1 MRSSKV
7 TLEIEKILSNDK
19 LSIVEVYKLLD
30 HELTKLNGNF
40 ESLNSNS
47 RQEIVTEIEQMI
59 SDYKNWGLYLT
70 SFLLACTKDQKF
82 LEDIFE
88 YIEKEVRID
97 VLHFIY
103 WQITSLLFTTPKLKT
118 KKNTNRLKKIY
129 RRYFEYFNNQ
139 IANEGNWIPY
149 EERNKDLVVVVAG
162 QILSMSHS
170 PTQVALDHCKALYNL
185 KKNIFLIN
193 TADMPRSIVTPYFNA
208 VLFNYDEGYN
218 QAGRLMYENSSIPF
232 SQCEKEMPDG
242 DQIMEL
248 IQAIQYLKP
257 LFVLSISGSNVSADL
272 FSNFVPVITLP
283 LAYDL
288 PTSESTF
295 SILPRKINQA
305 DLNTLE
311 ELNRSRESVIESVFT
326 YKYTPPQTKMHR
338 EYWGLGEE
346 NFVLAVVGN
355 RLDAELDDSFL
366 TELDDLLKCND
377 HTRIMFIGELE
388 NYKKITNRYV
398 TLDKQSV
405 HVGAQKDLAAVYEV
419 CDAYLNTVRS
429 GGGTSAAIALRQGLP
444 VFTYA
449 FGDVAHTAGEYYHI
463 NSFDD
468 VKIFIKKWENPA
480 FREREKSVALN
491 RADEIFDSEKVM
503 REIIE
508 TMTKSPH
515 FY

>member
-1 MRSSKV
+1 MSYSEAM
-7 TLEIEKILSNDK
+7 LEIEKILSNDK
-19 LSIVEVYKLLD
+19 LSNVEVYKLLD
-30 HELTKLNGNF
+30 HELTKLIENF
-40 ESLNSNS
+40 ESINSNS

-70 SFLLACTKDQKF
+70 SFLLTCTKDQKF
-82 LEDIFE
+82 LDDIFE

-103 WQITSLLFTTPKLKT
+103 WQVTSFLFTTPKLKT
-118 KKNTNRLKKIY
+118 EKNTNRLRRIY
-129 RRYFEYFNNQ
+129 RKYFEYFNSQ
-139 IANEGNWIPY
+139 IANETKWIPY
-149 EERNKDLVVVVAG
+149 EERNKDFVVVVAG
-162 QILSMSHS
+162 QVLSMLHS

-193 TADMPRSIVTPYFNA
+193 TADMPRSIATPYFGA
-208 VLFNYDEGYN
+208 VLSNYVEGYN
-218 QAGRLMYENSSIPF
+218 QTDKLMYENLSIPF
-232 SQCEKEMPDG
+232 FQCQKEMPNG
-242 DQIMEL
+242 SQIMEL
-248 IQAIQYLKP
+248 MQMILHLKP
-257 LFVLSISGSNVSADL
+257 LFVLSISGSNLSSDL

-288 PTSESTF
+288 PISESTF
-295 SILPRKINQA
+295 SILPRKINTA

-338 EYWGLGEE
+338 EYWGLAED

-355 RLDAELDDSFL
+355 RLDTELDDSFL

-377 HTRIMFIGELE
+377 HTRIMFIGELK
-388 NYKKITNRYV
+388 NYKKITNQYA
-398 TLDKQSV
+398 TLEKQSV
-405 HVGAQKDLAAVYEV
+405 HVGVQRDLAAVYEV

-468 VKIFIKKWENPA
+468 VKTFIKNWENLV
-480 FREREKSVALN
+480 FRERERSVAIN